1 MVDYTMTAF
10 GMTLAQ
16 ALMPLCEWVA
26 VHRDKIAEIMV
37 SRSSTFESTSNLA
50 NCKRTASAP

>member
-16 ALMPLCEWVA
+16 ALMPLCEWGTQ
-26 VHRDKIAEIMV
+26 HRGRITEIM
-37 SRSSTFESTSNLA
+37 RSPEPVEPAPNS
-50 NCKRTASAP
+50 ASLGD